1 MKLTSR
7 SECVILLTWEAFNM
21 DFNQILQDIL
31 NWLSTSGV
39 KLVLGLIAFVIVCK
53 IINSLT
59 KRIKRRMEKKNV
71 EKTII
76 SVTYKVLR
84 TVLKLIAFIVLLGFW
99 GIDTS
104 GIGALIASAGVAIGL
119 AMQGSL
125 SNLAGGILIVV
136 LRPFK
141 LGDYIEAQ
149 GEEGTVEEISIFYT
163 YLVSPDNKTIMIPN
177 GSLLNG
183 NIINYSTKS
192 LRRVDLLYSIG
203 YDEDFER
210 AKAVILDVISK
221 NEMILKDPSP
231 LVRVKN
237 HAASSIDIVTRVWVE
252 SGDYWS
258 VFFQMQEDVKKR
270 FDEEGISIPYP
281 QLDVHLDKIE
291 K

>member
-1 MKLTSR
+1 
-7 SECVILLTWEAFNM
+7 M

-31 NWLSTSGV
+31 QWLSTSSV
-39 KLVLGLIAFVIVCK
+39 KLVLGLVVFVIACK
-53 IINSLT
+53 IVNSFT
-59 KRIKRRMEKKNV
+59 KRLKKRMEKKNV
-71 EKTII
+71 EKTVV

-84 TVLKLIAFIVLLGFW
+84 TGLKLLLSVLLLGFW

-136 LRPFK
+136 LRPFR

-163 YLVSPDNKTIMIPN
+163 YLVTPDNKAIMIPN

-183 NIINYSTKS
+183 NITNYSTKS
-192 LRRVDLLYSIG
+192 VRRVDLLYSVSYG
-203 YDEDFER
+203 EDFER
-210 AKAVILDVISK
+210 AKAAILDVISK
-221 NEMILKDPSP
+221 NEMILKEPAP
-231 LVRVKN
+231 LVRVKT
-237 HAASSIDIVTRVWVE
+237 HGASSIDIVTRVWVE

-258 VFFQMQEDVKKR
+258 VYFQMQEDVKKR
-270 FDEEGISIPYP
+270 FDADGISIPFP
-281 QLDVHLDKIE
+281 QLDVHLDNAE

>member
-1 MKLTSR
+1 
-7 SECVILLTWEAFNM
+7 
-21 DFNQILQDIL
+21 
-31 NWLSTSGV
+31 
-39 KLVLGLIAFVIVCK
+39 
-53 IINSLT
+53 
-59 KRIKRRMEKKNV
+59 
-71 EKTII
+71 
-76 SVTYKVLR
+76 
-84 TVLKLIAFIVLLGFW
+84 
-99 GIDTS
+99 
-104 GIGALIASAGVAIGL
+104 
-119 AMQGSL
+119 MQGSL